1 MENATNHIS
10 LLQLQQMVTATL
22 QSNPNLR
29 GVYMANLN
37 VSACAAAVKSAGKK
51 GTVHVVCHDI
61 NESIR
66 QLLREGSVDFT
77 IPQNFTQ
84 QGYAPLMLLRDLV
97 RKKNPVDLNRFNTQ
111 IDILCAENL
120 PESGT

>member
-1 MENATNHIS
+1 M
-10 LLQLQQMVTATL
+10 
-22 QSNPNLR
+22 
-29 GVYMANLN
+29 
-37 VSACAAAVKSAGKK
+37 KSAGKK